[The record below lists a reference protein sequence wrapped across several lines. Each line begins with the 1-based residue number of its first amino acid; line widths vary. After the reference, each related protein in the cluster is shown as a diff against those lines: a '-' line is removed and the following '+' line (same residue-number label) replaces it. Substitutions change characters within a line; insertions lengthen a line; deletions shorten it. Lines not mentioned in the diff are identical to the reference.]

1 MKNASKLIRS
11 LLAVAALA
19 SSGFATNAKAQLSGG
34 IYGLDQLDEASFHL
48 EVKDLADGSKKVRLS
63 STLLA
68 GAPEAHAFLF
78 ETLVLNGLVGSDAA
92 DSLIGDT
99 GEHDPYTSKFD
110 GGDGSDFLKPNQFDG
125 GDGSDFLVGSDAADS
140 LIGDSGEHDP
150 YTSKFDGGDGSDFL
164 KPNQFD
170 GGDGSDFLV
179 GSDAADSLITDS
191 GEHDPYTSKFD
202 GGDGSDFLKLTE
214 FDGGDGPDYLVGSD
228 AADSLVGSDAADSLV
243 GSDVADSFGSRLPF
257 SIEFVVP
264 PGLMPVAIDLSA
276 EIHALFSEALA
287 QLAVPVEGEAALF
300 LIENLNATGNEVA
313 IFEDYGVSLKSDGN
327 EVAIVRSLDD
337 RSLAQRWDDWSLVRS
352 FSKETA
358 ATVPAGLWADEVE
371 GLLLEFEVGLIS
383 ENQLRGGLVSVVRE
397 ICQLNGFESASIFV
411 GTPGQ

>member
-11 LLAVAALA
+11 LFAVAVLA
-19 SSGFATNAKAQLSGG
+19 SAGLATNSQAQISGDLL
-34 IYGLDQLDEASFHL
+34 GLDQLDEASFHL

-63 STLLA
+63 SALLA

-78 ETLVLNGLVGSDAA
+78 ETLVSNGLVGSDAA
-92 DSLIGDT
+92 DSLIFDT
-99 GEHDPYTSKFD
+99 GEHDPYTSRFD

-140 LIGDSGEHDP
+140 LISDSGEHDP

-164 KPNQFD
+164 KLTEFD
-170 GGDGSDFLV
+170 GGDGPDYLV
-179 GSDAADSLITDS
+179 GSDAADSLIGDT

-228 AADSLVGSDAADSLV
+228 AADSLVGSDAADS
-243 GSDVADSFGSRLPF
+243 FGSRLPF
-257 SIEFVVP
+257 SIEFVMP

-287 QLAVPVEGEAALF
+287 QLAVPVDGEAALF

-397 ICQLNGFESASIFV
+397 ICQLNGFEGASIFV